1 MMKTILMYCIY
12 AFVPA
17 LTLYSTPDM
26 IAHYPDALSWCWIIL
41 VCIWYIWLLYQI
53 YKTVRLYKELPT
65 HFLFPIMMYL
75 FGFLL
80 LREFSGIPKRDK
92 VLSFY
97 TVCLCFY
104 NLYIRWVDKKR
115 KNITI

>member
-53 YKTVRLYKELPT
+53 YKTVRLHKELPT

-80 LREFSGIPKRDK
+80 LREFTGIPKRDK

-104 NLYIRWVDKKR
+104 NLYIRWVDKKQ